1 MRKTPEH
8 MSRSSVSSCAST
20 LLALL
25 FVSACGGGAAEPA
38 EPTTGGGE
46 SDTEVEV
53 VAPEQPETP
62 AVALAELRPTEGNDV
77 RGTVR
82 FEQQGDAVRVTVD
95 LAGLPPGTRHGFH
108 VHEHGDCSAPDGTSA
123 GGHYNPG
130 GHDHALPE
138 GAPRHAGDMG
148 NVESDDAG
156 EVHAELV
163 FDTFSVEADAPPP
176 VMGRGVIVHAEP
188 DDGGQPTGNAGAR
201 LACGVIEPVA
211 P

>member
-1 MRKTPEH
+1 M
-8 MSRSSVSSCAST
+8 
-20 LLALL
+20 
-25 FVSACGGGAAEPA
+25 
-38 EPTTGGGE
+38 
-46 SDTEVEV
+46 
-53 VAPEQPETP
+53 VAPEQPDAPT
-62 AVALAELRPTEGNDV
+62 AALAELSPTEGNSV
-77 RGTVR
+77 SGTVR
-82 FEQQGDAVRVTVD
+82 FVQQGELVRVTVD
-95 LAGLPPGTRHGFH
+95 LTGLPPGTRHGFH